1 MVQEVPLASLPEQ
14 SLVRRSRYHVRA
26 RLAVALLDVRNVEKP
41 ATIQSTCLPLTK
53 PPMRIDPQ
61 LLKSLKVA
69 QLKELLAA
77 IGSRTTGTKDQLT
90 TRLESDLH
98 RPKLAKLAQYRNPEP
113 TRIVSIDMGI
123 KNLGLCVADISF
135 AKSDAGAGS
144 GTTARMRVDRWQ
156 RLNLVG
162 ANGPGADAED
172 ADGAGGFSPAALSAV
187 AVRLV
192 RDELLPHRPAA
203 VLVERQRWRSGG
215 RAAVAEW
222 TLRVNAL
229 EAMLWAVFRA
239 LGPGPQAPVDGRDEQ
254 RRPGPELHAVSPAR
268 VAAFWLPGL
277 RRVEK
282 KAKVDLV
289 RASAARGALGAVE
302 VRFGEDAADV
312 AQGFGAAGGR
322 ARRRDV
328 DGTVTGR
335 RKLDDL
341 ADSFLQAGAW
351 AAWEAN
357 RRSLLEEGAENFMRG
372 RQSVHVR
379 DE

>member
-1 MVQEVPLASLPEQ
+1 
-14 SLVRRSRYHVRA
+14 
-26 RLAVALLDVRNVEKP
+26 
-41 ATIQSTCLPLTK
+41 
-53 PPMRIDPQ
+53 MRVDPQ

-123 KNLGLCVADISF
+123 KNLGLCVADVSF
-135 AKSDAGAGS
+135 AKSDGGAGS

-156 RLNLVG
+156 RLNLVDG
-162 ANGPGADAED
+162 ANGPGAGADDAEG
-172 ADGAGGFSPAALSAV
+172 ADSAGGFSPAALSAV

-239 LGPGPQAPVDGRDEQ
+239 LGPSPQACVDGQ
-254 RRPGPELHAVSPAR
+254 RRAGPELHAVSPAR

-289 RASAARGALGAVE
+289 RASVARRALGAVE
-302 VRFGEDAADV
+302 IGFGEDAAEV
-312 AQGFGAAGGR
+312 AQGFGAAGSR
-322 ARRRDV
+322 TRRRDV
-328 DGTVTGR
+328 DGAVTGR
-335 RKLDDL
+335 KKLDDL

-357 RRSLLEEGAENFMRG
+357 RRGLLEEGAEKFMRG
-372 RQSVHVR
+372 RESAHVR